1 MVLIKKQKINGNHV
15 INEEIIGYFD
25 AIKVNQIADRL
36 KAIVDLYNYKATL
49 LNDVPKV
56 RFVITHINSN
66 DKDIIKWISDN
77 ITTEINTLNNYI
89 KCANNVAI
97 KSAKLQ
103 NADKVYLIK
112 EINELD
118 YLYPIHRCN
127 FNNNDE
133 IVIID

>member
-1 MVLIKKQKINGNHV
+1 MVLIKKQRINGNRV

-25 AIKVNQIADRL
+25 VINANQIADRL
-36 KAIVDLYNYKATL
+36 KALVDLYNYKATL
-49 LNDVPKV
+49 LNDNHKV
-56 RFVITHINSN
+56 KFIITKVKADDINIFN
-66 DKDIIKWISDN
+66 WISDN

-112 EINELD
+112 EINKYD
-118 YLYPIHRCN
+118 YLYPIRRYD
-127 FNNNDE
+127 FNDNDE
-133 IVIID
+133 IVVID

>member
-1 MVLIKKQKINGNHV
+1 MVLIKKQRINGNYV

-25 AIKVNQIADRL
+25 VINANQIADRL
-36 KAIVDLYNYKATL
+36 KALVDLINYKNQL
-49 LNDVPKV
+49 LGDNHKIK
-56 RFVITHINSN
+56 FVISKVKADNINIFN
-66 DKDIIKWISDN
+66 WISDN

-89 KCANNVAI
+89 KCANNVAV

-112 EINELD
+112 EINKFD
-118 YLYPIHRCN
+118 YLYPVRRYD
-127 FNNNDE
+127 FNDSDK